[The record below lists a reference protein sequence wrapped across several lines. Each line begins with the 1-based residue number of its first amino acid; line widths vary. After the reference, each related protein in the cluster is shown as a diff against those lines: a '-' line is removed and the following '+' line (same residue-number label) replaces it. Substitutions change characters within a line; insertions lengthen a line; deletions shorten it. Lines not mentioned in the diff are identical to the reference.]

1 MIRGTWPS
9 FFDSLGS
16 EVGKQVSPP
25 VGGLSQERKLTS
37 LAQAS
42 SSAGPRDSKV
52 YDTGH
57 VTIPREPEVMSEE
70 GVEVSLV

>member
-25 VGGLSQERKLTS
+25 VEGLSQESKLTN
-37 LAQAS
+37 LTRAS
-42 SSAGPRDSKV
+42 SSAGPRDSHA

-57 VTIPREPEVMSEE
+57 VAIPRKAEVMSEE
-70 GVEVSLV
+70 GVAVSLV